1 MCGRHTT
8 GFNSH
13 CSLDLGS
20 FIRLVV
26 SPPRHVHSN
35 IESHSGKIL
44 ILDSSGWTAQWGI
57 VREGQSGSIRA
68 HGEGCPGSPSHNL

>member
-1 MCGRHTT
+1 MYERHTT

-13 CSLDLGS
+13 CSLSLGS

-44 ILDSSGWTAQWGI
+44 ILNSSGWTAQWGI
-57 VREGQSGSIRA
+57 VGKARA
-68 HGEGCPGSPSHNL
+68 AA